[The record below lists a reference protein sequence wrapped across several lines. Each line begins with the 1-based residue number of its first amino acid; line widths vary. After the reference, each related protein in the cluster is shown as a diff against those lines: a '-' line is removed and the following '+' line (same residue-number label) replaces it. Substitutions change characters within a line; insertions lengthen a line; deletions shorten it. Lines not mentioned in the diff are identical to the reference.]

1 MTPVA
6 ARHRLRLRI
15 VAFTLA
21 LLAVGCH
28 SEWRPRLEEPASI
41 KPSDEVMIW
50 TSGSSEL
57 WHAVAIT
64 SDSVSGIPYETSLE
78 CDSCR
83 RSMPLVLVDS
93 MKVRHK
99 TSAKHVAGMSALM
112 VGVAVAATLV
122 EAIVC
127 HALGLSRD
135 EC

>member
-6 ARHRLRLRI
+6 ARLPVRLRI

-21 LLAVGCH
+21 VLAVGCH

-41 KPSDEVMIW
+41 KPHDVVRIWSSDTVAQ
-50 TSGSSEL
+50 
-57 WHAVAIT
+57 WHAVVVT

-93 MKVRHK
+93 MKVRHV
-99 TSAKHVAGMSALM
+99 TSAGTWAILA
-112 VGVAVAATLV
+112 GVAVAATLV

-127 HALGLSRD
+127 HGLGLSRD

>member
-6 ARHRLRLRI
+6 ARHPIRLRI

-41 KPSDEVMIW
+41 KPADAVRIW
-50 TSGSSEL
+50 SSGTVAQ
-57 WHAVAIT
+57 WHAVVIT
-64 SDSVSGIPYETSLE
+64 SDSVSGIPYETSLQ

-93 MKVRHK
+93 MKVSHA
-99 TSAKHVAGMSALM
+99 TSAKTVLIVAGAFAAAFVAEALVCQL
-112 VGVAVAATLV
+112 VGK
-122 EAIVC
+122 ENC
-127 HALGLSRD
+127 Q
-135 EC
+135 

>member
-6 ARHRLRLRI
+6 TRHPTRLRI

-21 LLAVGCH
+21 VLAVGCH

-41 KPSDEVMIW
+41 KPHDVVRIWSSDAVAQ
-50 TSGSSEL
+50 
-57 WHAVAIT
+57 WHAVVIT
-64 SDSVSGIPYETSLE
+64 SDSVSGIPYETSLQ

-93 MKVRHK
+93 MKVSHA
-99 TSAKHVAGMSALM
+99 TSAKAVLIVAG
-112 VGVAVAATLV
+112 VVVAASLV

-127 HALGLSRD
+127 HGLGLTRD